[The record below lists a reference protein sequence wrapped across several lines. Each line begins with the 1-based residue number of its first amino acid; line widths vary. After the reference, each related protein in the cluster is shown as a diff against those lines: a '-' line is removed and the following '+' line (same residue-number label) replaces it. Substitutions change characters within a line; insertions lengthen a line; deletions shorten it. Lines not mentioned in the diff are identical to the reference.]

1 MGAVIV
7 FLLTLAITIPLGVP
21 IAFVLILCAIT
32 LMQFLGQTDMTIIT
46 QNMIMGANNAALMAI
61 PFFML
66 AGEVMSRGGLSQRIV
81 DFAKIVVG
89 RFRGGLGY
97 AAILA
102 SMIFA
107 GLSGSPVA
115 DAAALGGIMIP
126 LMVKNGYSKERSTGL
141 LCSGAVIAPIIP
153 PSIPMIVLATGTGLS
168 VGKMFMAGLIP
179 GIILG
184 ICLMVCWRI
193 IVVHDKV
200 DDTVRFTKEQ
210 IKYILK
216 DSLPALFMPILI
228 IGGIRFGIFTPTEAG
243 AFAVVY
249 ALAISLFVYK
259 EMKWK
264 DLADVFLEG
273 AKSTGIVM
281 FIVASASAVGWLIT
295 VAQIPAKVVTL
306 LAPLIAH
313 PQAGVLG
320 VGVALRNGFTA
331 HADGVGVLGT
341 PGADQTQIFAD
352 GQHLVQWDGDLAGKI
367 DRSAI
372 CGRGDSGFQLCPACD
387 GILGGGTGCVVE
399 RDFLNGEIIGKGAY
413 FSGNFRVGIAVGF
426 FIFRQFA

>member
-313 PQAGVLG
+313 PLALLLMINLILFIMGMIMDLTPNILIFGPILVPVVQAAGIDPLVFGVIMVLNLTIGLITPPVGTILYIGCSIADLPFGRVVKGVLP
-320 VGVALRNGFTA
+320 F
-331 HADGVGVLGT
+331 
-341 PGADQTQIFAD
+341 
-352 GQHLVQWDGDLAGKI
+352 LA
-367 DRSAI
+367 
-372 CGRGDSGFQLCPACD
+372 C
-387 GILGGGTGCVVE
+387 
-399 RDFLNGEIIGKGAY
+399 EIIVLLL
-413 FSGNFRVGIAVGF
+413 FSVFPQLISVPMGWLT
-426 FIFRQFA
+426 

>member
-168 VGKMFMAGLIP
+168 VGKMFMAGLVP

-193 IVVHDKV
+193 IVVQDKV

-210 IKYILK
+210 IKHILK

-313 PQAGVLG
+313 PLALLLMINLFLFIMGMIMDLTPNILIFGPILVPVVQAAGIDPIVFGVIMVLNLTIGLITPPVGTILYIGCSIADLSFGRVVKGVLP
-320 VGVALRNGFTA
+320 F
-331 HADGVGVLGT
+331 
-341 PGADQTQIFAD
+341 
-352 GQHLVQWDGDLAGKI
+352 LA
-367 DRSAI
+367 
-372 CGRGDSGFQLCPACD
+372 C
-387 GILGGGTGCVVE
+387 
-399 RDFLNGEIIGKGAY
+399 EIIVLLL
-413 FSGNFRVGIAVGF
+413 FSVFPQLISVPMGWLT
-426 FIFRQFA
+426 

>member
-21 IAFVLILCAIT
+21 SAFVLILCAIT

-168 VGKMFMAGLIP
+168 VGKMFMAGLVP

-210 IKYILK
+210 IKHILK

-313 PQAGVLG
+313 PLALLLMINLFLFIMGMIMDLTPNILIFGPILVPVVQAAGIDPIVFGVIMVLNLTIGLITPPVGTILYIGCSIADLSFGRVVKGVLP
-320 VGVALRNGFTA
+320 F
-331 HADGVGVLGT
+331 
-341 PGADQTQIFAD
+341 
-352 GQHLVQWDGDLAGKI
+352 LA
-367 DRSAI
+367 
-372 CGRGDSGFQLCPACD
+372 C
-387 GILGGGTGCVVE
+387 
-399 RDFLNGEIIGKGAY
+399 EIIVLLL
-413 FSGNFRVGIAVGF
+413 FSVFPQLISVPMGWLT
-426 FIFRQFA
+426 